1 MTVRP
6 YVAGNGVPYAAELTA
21 NVSLTWDQNF
31 GNLNLMARLE
41 YAYRGD
47 IFYHIV

>member
-6 YVAGNGVPYAAELTA
+6 YVAGNGVPYGAELTA

-41 YAYRGD
+41 YAYLGD
-47 IFYHIV
+47 IFYHFV